1 MIAYLHILIRVEDD
15 GSLHALGAFT
25 TKEQQSAYQAAAG
38 LPDSQVRLDFYN
50 GPFEEDTK
58 VIYAGHRR
66 WNMDRFQLAG
76 YFKTEGESWTWV
88 TQDGYVSVLQIG
100 TNYESEKALEKEAL
114 ERYAK
119 LQKRWR
125 LSSYEDLVAREGA
138 EKARANI
145 MLRFYEDA
153 LESFKPKTRRDIRAL
168 YALFVLILALP
179 LAVYFFLSSAPD
191 YGEDVES
198 VSWLPDYTAHI
209 SYYRSKQV
217 QVYEF
222 KISPE
227 DFTLWAKSSGMQVK
241 RLVKQE
247 TLSRYKAYL
256 PADKEQKGQPISPD
270 GSVSI
275 EQFEAWQNAI
285 SIRVTEGLIAQNSSE
300 NADESTASTTA
311 TAVYDPVTKK
321 AYFENLIDF

>member
-1 MIAYLHILIRVEDD
+1 MIPYLHILIRVEDN

-25 TKEQQSAYQAAAG
+25 TKEQQSAYQAASG
-38 LPDSQVRLDFYN
+38 LKDNQVRLDFYN

-88 TQDGYVSVLQIG
+88 TQEGYVSVLQID
-100 TNYESEKALEKEAL
+100 TDYASEKALEKEAL

-119 LQKRWR
+119 LQKCWR
-125 LSSYEDLVAREGA
+125 LSTYEELVAREGA
-138 EKARANI
+138 DKARANI

-168 YALFVLILALP
+168 YALFGLILVLP
-179 LAVYFFLSSAPD
+179 LAIYFFLSSAPD
-191 YGEDVES
+191 YGEDVEY
-198 VSWLPDYTAHI
+198 VSWLPDYTSHI

-222 KISPE
+222 QISPE
-227 DFTLWAKSSGMQVK
+227 NFKSWAESNGMKVH

-247 TLSRYKAYL
+247 ALSRYKAYI
-256 PADKEQKGQPISPD
+256 PPEKEQQGQPISRD

-275 EQFEAWQNAI
+275 EQFQAWQAAI
-285 SIRVTEGLIAQNSSE
+285 SIKIKDGLIAEGSGE
-300 NADESTASTTA
+300 GTA
-311 TAVYDPVTKK
+311 TAIYDPATEK
-321 AYFENLIDF
+321 AYFENLINF